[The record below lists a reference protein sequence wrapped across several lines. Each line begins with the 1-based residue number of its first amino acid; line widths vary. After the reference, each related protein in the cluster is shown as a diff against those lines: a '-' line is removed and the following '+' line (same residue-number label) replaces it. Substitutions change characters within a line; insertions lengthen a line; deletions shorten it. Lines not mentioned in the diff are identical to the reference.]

1 MLASRYGHNS
11 TVECLLLAQA
21 DVNRQNKVNGS
32 FAEWKLRCFEGW
44 LEQMQWE
51 STAKQNASTR
61 KHFGI
66 AEKLLEQGADAD
78 METPVD

>member
-1 MLASRYGHNS
+1 
-11 TVECLLLAQA
+11 
-21 DVNRQNKVNGS
+21 
-32 FAEWKLRCFEGW
+32 
-44 LEQMQWE
+44 MQWE
-51 STAKQNASTR
+51 STALHYACTW